1 MENVNLTPK
10 DIVNKNFKPKMRG
23 YDPTE
28 VDEFLDA
35 VIQDYEVFTSEIQKL
50 QADNEKLRS
59 RVDELTK
66 QVERWREFAN
76 CTSSDEHDQH
86 GCVETSFQFG
96 TSCVWCTAQR

>member
-1 MENVNLTPK
+1 MCCELSPC
-10 DIVNKNFKPKMRG
+10 IVNVLLL
-23 YDPTE
+23 PTE

-66 QVERWREFAN
+66 QVSVGGNSQTARPQTNMTNMDVLKRLSNLERHVFGAQLN
-76 CTSSDEHDQH
+76 DNGDQ
-86 GCVETSFQFG
+86 GNRF
-96 TSCVWCTAQR
+96 

>member
-50 QADNEKLRS
+50 Q
-59 RVDELTK
+59 VD
-66 QVERWREFAN
+66 QASQRRREFAN

-96 TSCVWCTAQR
+96 TSCVWCAAQR